1 MVVFCLSVKKWLLF
15 EKMGDRGEKRERR
28 ALSLFISPR
37 ALPLLHSNTKVK
49 EFGFLSLSLSLSLY
63 GEEEEEER
71 KNAKKTKE
79 FGGSKKG

>member
-37 ALPLLHSNTKVK
+37 ALPILHSNTKVK
-49 EFGFLSLSLSLSLY
+49 EFGFLSLSLY
-63 GEEEEEER
+63 GEEEEER